1 MTEVNPAKV
10 RLVAP
15 RAKTVEPTVIDEFVR
30 AELGRFVN
38 VLDDPLIDLLVNVS
52 VVALPTKVSVEVGKV
67 KTPVL
72 LIEAILGRVKVLF
85 VSVWVAVFVVTVSP
99 ATVALEDADRVV
111 NAPVLA
117 VVAPIG
123 VLLIVPPV

>member
-1 MTEVNPAKV
+1 
-10 RLVAP
+10 
-15 RAKTVEPTVIDEFVR
+15 VIDEFVR

-72 LIEAILGRVKVLF
+72 LIDAILGRVKVLF
-85 VSVWVAVFVVTVSP
+85 ERVWVAVFVVTVSP
-99 ATVALEDADRVV
+99 ATVALEDADKVV
-111 NAPVLA
+111 KAPVLA